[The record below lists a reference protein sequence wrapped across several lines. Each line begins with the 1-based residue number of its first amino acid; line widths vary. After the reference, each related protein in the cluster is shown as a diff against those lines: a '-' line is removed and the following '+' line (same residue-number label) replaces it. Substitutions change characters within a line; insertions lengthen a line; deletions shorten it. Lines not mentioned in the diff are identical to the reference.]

1 MFVRA
6 IGLASILLLASTSMP
21 AGSAPSLADAAG
33 RYKVNAAGSIIR
45 FSIGKTGGGVLAGTF
60 GRFNGNIRIDGRNIA
75 GSQVDFTIFPDSV
88 STGEDRTDAFL
99 KSDAV
104 FDTANE
110 REIRFRSTSVKRTGD
125 STAVVSGPL
134 TARGRTGTESFNV
147 ELKSLGKGTIS
158 FRVTGKVLRSRY
170 GMDAGTPI
178 YSNVVVF
185 DMSLA
190 ARRGW

>member
-1 MFVRA
+1 MFIRA
-6 IGLASILLLASTSMP
+6 FGIASALLLSSASLP

-33 RYKVNAAGSIIR
+33 RYQVSTGNSTVR
-45 FSIGKTGGGVLAGTF
+45 FAIGKTGGGSLAGTF
-60 GRFNGNIRIDGRNIA
+60 GRFKGDIQIDAGNIA
-75 GSQVDFTIFPDSV
+75 GSRVDFTIYPDSV
-88 STGEDRTDAFL
+88 STGEGRTDAFL

-104 FDTANE
+104 FDTAHE
-110 REIRFRSTSVKRTGD
+110 REIRFRSTAVKRTGD

-147 ELKSLGKGTIS
+147 ELKSLAQGALS

-170 GMDAGTPI
+170 GMDVGTPI

-190 ARRGW
+190 ARRGS